1 VDEKVDFFDKLYY
14 HDSIMERQ
22 EREMPFRDQD
32 SEEDLFSAIALL
44 SSAEE
49 VRNFLVDLCAPAEIQ
64 SFLDR
69 WKVCQILYCEDY
81 SYREIRDRTGVSL
94 VTIGRVAR
102 FLKHEK
108 YGGYRNLLARLEQKG
123 KKQ

>member
-1 VDEKVDFFDKLYY
+1 
-14 HDSIMERQ
+14 MRPQ
-22 EREMPFRDQD
+22 DQD

-49 VRNFLVDLCAPAEIQ
+49 VKNFLIDLCTPAEIQ
-64 SFLDR
+64 SFIDR

-81 SYREIRDRTGVSL
+81 SYREIRDKTGVSL

-102 FLKHEK
+102 FLKNEK
-108 YGGYRNLLARLEQKG
+108 YGGYRNLLMRLEQEGRKE
-123 KKQ
+123 